1 MFKEVQEQKQAP
13 VTAEQLRKE
22 LAGHLRLL
30 GTVQKKA

>member
-1 MFKEVQEQKQAP
+1 MFRDTVEQKQAP

-30 GTVQKKA
+30 STAQKKA